1 MDLAAFAQLA
11 ATLSREQFLARVSG
25 IFLAVATTPGPLTLG
40 FRTEYARPAVQPQ
53 RGTLSA
59 VYPVVKAKGNPY
71 PERISLGR
79 APNCDI
85 VLRVASVS
93 KLHAHFL
100 VKAGLVKAG
109 LVETGLVKAGIAK
122 GGWRGSDHDLVD
134 LGSHNGTRV
143 NGSALTPQQAVPVG
157 VGDLLQ
163 FGEVTA
169 ELIDAET
176 LHAVLKSS

>member
-1 MDLAAFAQLA
+1 MDLATFAQLA
-11 ATLSREQFLARVSG
+11 ATVSREQFLARVTG

-53 RGTLSA
+53 RGALSA

-100 VKAGLVKAG
+100 VN
-109 LVETGLVKAGIAK
+109 TGLVKTGLAK
-122 GGWRGSDHDLVD
+122 GAWRGSAHDLVD

-143 NGSALTPQQAVPVG
+143 NGTSLTPQQAVPVG

-163 FGEVTA
+163 LGEVTA

-176 LHAVLKSS
+176 LYAVLKST

>member
-1 MDLAAFAQLA
+1 MDLATFAQLA
-11 ATLSREQFLARVSG
+11 ATLSREPFLARVSG
-25 IFLAVATTPGPLTLG
+25 IFLAVASTPGELTLG

-53 RGTLSA
+53 RGTLAA

-100 VKAGLVKAG
+100 VKTALVKPG
-109 LVETGLVKAGIAK
+109 TGK
-122 GGWRGSDHDLVD
+122 GGWRGSAHDLVD
-134 LGSHNGTRV
+134 LGSHNGSRV
-143 NGSALTPQQAVPVG
+143 NGASLTPQQAVPVG

-176 LHAVLKSS
+176 LYAVLKST

>member
-1 MDLAAFAQLA
+1 MDLATFGQLA

-53 RGTLSA
+53 RGALSA

-100 VKAGLVKAG
+100 VKAGL
-109 LVETGLVKAGIAK
+109 AK
-122 GGWRGSDHDLVD
+122 GGWRGSAHDLVD

-143 NGSALTPQQAVPVG
+143 NGAAVTPQQAVPVG

-176 LHAVLKSS
+176 LHAVLKST

>member
-1 MDLAAFAQLA
+1 MDLATFAQLA

-25 IFLAVATTPGPLTLG
+25 LFLAVASTPGALTLG

-53 RGTLSA
+53 RGTLTA

-100 VKAGLVKAG
+100 VKPG
-109 LVETGLVKAGIAK
+109 TAK
-122 GGWRGSDHDLVD
+122 GGSRGSAHDLVD
-134 LGSHNGTRV
+134 LGSHNGSRV
-143 NGSALTPQQAVPVG
+143 NGASLTPQQAVPVG

-176 LHAVLKSS
+176 LYAVLKSS